1 MFFNQGNK
9 KQDTE
14 LYDILG
20 VTKSSS
26 GQEIKKSYRK
36 LAMKYHPDR
45 NKAPEA
51 ETKFKKISMA
61 YDVLSDKEKKEKY
74 DKFGLEGLQGGG
86 GGPNPFDIFSNLF
99 GGGGGGGAGMFH
111 SFARNQ
117 PRKKRTK
124 DRLEVIEVKI
134 EDIYN
139 ESILNM
145 NYSKKVVC
153 NICSG
158 LGTMSSENIQVC
170 KICNGNGRI
179 MRIVQLG
186 PNMISQS
193 QETCSSCMGR
203 GKYINDE
210 DKCGICNGNK
220 LISETK
226 QLKLE
231 LKNTLK
237 HEEKIVFEGESDQ
250 DIGADEYGDLVLI
263 LKFKPHAT
271 FKIINNYDLFIEKN
285 ISLAEAI
292 CGFTLKLDHLDGKD
306 ITIQVKE
313 IINPYSNK
321 RIVGEG
327 LNSTGDLIIKFNIQ
341 FPEKI
346 SDERKTY
353 IAKLLNYSIPEI
365 NKEHLN
371 NYVLENTLEQFN
383 EPKQEEHHDTREEM
397 NEGVEC
403 HQQ

>member
-9 KQDTE
+9 KLDTE

-20 VTKSSS
+20 VSRSSS
-26 GQEIKKSYRK
+26 EQEIKKSYRK

-74 DKFGLEGLQGGG
+74 DNFGLEGLQSGG

-99 GGGGGGGAGMFH
+99 RGGGGGGGMFNH
-111 SFARNQ
+111 PFARNQ

-124 DRLEVIEVKI
+124 DRSEVIEVKL

-158 LGTMSSENIQVC
+158 LGTMSKEKIQVC

-179 MRIVQLG
+179 MRIIQVG

-193 QETCSSCMGR
+193 QETCSSCMGK

-226 QLKLE
+226 QLKLA
-231 LKNTLK
+231 LKNTFK
-237 HEEKIVFEGESDQ
+237 HEEKIVFKGESDQ
-250 DIGADEYGDLVLI
+250 DIGVDEYGDLVLI
-263 LKFKPHAT
+263 LKFKLHSS
-271 FKIINNYDLFIEKN
+271 FKIINNYDLFIEKE

-292 CGFTLKLDHLDGKD
+292 CGFILKLDHLDGKD
-306 ITIQVKE
+306 ITIYVNT

-321 RIVGEG
+321 KIVRKG
-327 LNSTGDLIIKFNIQ
+327 LNSTGDLIIKFNIK
-341 FPEKI
+341 FPEKLN
-346 SDERKTY
+346 SERKLY

-365 NKEHLN
+365 NKEYTT
-371 NYVLENTLEQFN
+371 NYVLENTLEQCN
-383 EPKQEEHHDTREEM
+383 KPLKPDIDEIKEEM

-403 HQQ
+403 HPQ